1 MLIKP
6 IKSMF
11 IKVVFDK
18 RYFFKIDKLAYANK
32 CLKCDKYVNGG
43 KWVFYRTQLPS
54 NVHKYGACYKVLRL
68 IFF

>member
-43 KWVFYRTQLPS
+43 KWVFYRTQLP
-54 NVHKYGACYKVLRL
+54 
-68 IFF
+68 